1 MRALVALLCLTAV
14 AEAKELFDSI
24 DVVAAELK
32 SSDAAKRRDAVE
44 KLDAWDAREA
54 RPYLY
59 DALSDADVEV
69 RARAAQA
76 IGRRQLGD
84 AAPRLVALTGDVE
97 PRLRAAAAEALGRLG
112 EALGAQRGPAL
123 KALERALGDS
133 EHEVRAQAVGALG
146 RLGDKSQVAAIAAR
160 LDDDQ
165 EHVAVREQAA
175 QVLARIGDPRAT
187 IPLIGALGNGSRE
200 VRRAALEALGQLG
213 DERAAAAM
221 IRLLRGDQPDEVR
234 GQAAQSLGRLRSR
247 SAIAPLAELLDHGP
261 DALRARAAIALG
273 QIAAKP
279 PASGADAALAA
290 LIAALGRDETRAAAR
305 EALALAGPA
314 AATAL
319 IARLDEA
326 RGEELAA
333 AVELCATLGD
343 ARATAPLVAVL
354 ESGRVAREKVVD
366 ALGAIARAGGK
377 SALEPL
383 TALLGDGDASVRR
396 HAMSGLEGACD
407 ARSSAALI
415 DALSDGDRE
424 VRLGAI
430 AELGRLKAQRAIAKL
445 TAIMAAR
452 DRDDEAAEAALALG
466 QIGADARAAAALADA
481 LDRASPRLRRSAA
494 DALERL
500 RARPGVV
507 EAARGTVERLARSA
521 AADRRADAIA
531 ALGGL
536 LRKRPDA
543 TARELLLGEGERAG
557 DPALAVAAVEAL
569 AAMHDAAAAPRLE
582 RVLQRS
588 ASLPS
593 LRRAIVS
600 ALGTIGS
607 SAGVIAA
614 RLDED
619 PDPSVRAE
627 AAWALGKLTGGEAAL
642 ERALDSSSA
651 PVRINAVAA
660 LARLGR
666 APAALERLRRDGD
679 RAVRSNA
686 ERALAHA
693 RPLSRTDFTAWHL
706 VDYDGLPLADTAY
719 RLELADGLIKAGV
732 TDPRGDAREEDVPSG
747 AVRFDV
753 P

>member
-1 MRALVALLCLTAV
+1 V
-14 AEAKELFDSI
+14 
-24 DVVAAELK
+24 
-32 SSDAAKRRDAVE
+32 AKRRDAVE

-59 DALSDADVEV
+59 DALSDADIEV

-112 EALGAQRGPAL
+112 DGLGPQREPAL

-133 EHEVRAQAVGALG
+133 EHEVRAAAVAALG

-160 LDDDQ
+160 LDDDK

-175 QVLARIGDPRAT
+175 QVLARIGDPRAV

-221 IRLLRGDQPDEVR
+221 IRLLRADQPDEVR
-234 GQAAQSLGRLRSR
+234 AQAAQSLGRLRSR
-247 SAIAPLAELLDHGP
+247 SAIAPLADLVEHGP
-261 DALRARAAIALG
+261 DALRARAAMALG
-273 QIAAKP
+273 QIAATAAARSAKAP
-279 PASGADAALAA
+279 SDDAALTA
-290 LIAALGRDETRAAAR
+290 LVGALGRDETRAAAR
-305 EALALAGPA
+305 EALALAGPP

-319 IARLDEA
+319 IARLEDA

-333 AVELCATLGD
+333 VVDLLATLGD
-343 ARATAPLVAVL
+343 ARAAAPLESVL
-354 ESGRVAREKVVD
+354 ESGRVAREKVID
-366 ALGAIARAGGK
+366 ALGAIARAGGP
-377 SALEPL
+377 SAMRAL
-383 TALLGDGDASVRR
+383 TALLSDGDASVRR
-396 HAMSGLEGACD
+396 HAMSGLKGACD

-445 TAIMAAR
+445 TAIVSAR

-466 QIGADARAAAALADA
+466 QIGADARAAQALADA
-481 LDRASPRLRRSAA
+481 LDRTSPRLRRLAA

-500 RARPGVV
+500 RARPGVL
-507 EAARGTVERLARSA
+507 EAALSTVERLARSA

-536 LRKRPDA
+536 LRKRPEA
-543 TARELLLGEGERAG
+543 TARELLLGEVERAG
-557 DPALAVAAVEAL
+557 DPTLAVSAVEAL
-569 AAMHDAAAAPRLE
+569 AAIHDSAAAPRLE
-582 RVLQRS
+582 RVLAR
-588 ASLPS
+588 AANLPS

-600 ALGTIGS
+600 ALGSLGS
-607 SAGVIAA
+607 SANLIAT

-627 AAWALGKLTGGEAAL
+627 AAWALGKLEANEPAL
-642 ERALDSSSA
+642 QRALDSSTAS
-651 PVRINAVAA
+651 VRINAAA
-660 LARLGR
+660 AFARLGR
-666 APAALERLRRDGD
+666 STAALERLRRDGD
-679 RAVRSNA
+679 PAVRANA
-686 ERALAHA
+686 QKALAHA
-693 RPLSRTDFTAWHL
+693 RPPARSDFTAWHL
-706 VDYDGLPLADTAY
+706 VDYDGAPLPETAY
-719 RLELADGLIKAGV
+719 RLELADGLTKAGV
-732 TDPRGDAREEDVPSG
+732 TDPRGDAREEDVPPG